1 MTRWIAVIIVG
12 LAVLGSAYMF
22 GLAWGDFL
30 AQSQRVREA
39 RSKVAQV
46 EAAKRTKA
54 AQMAEVATWNQLWDE
69 VRASRFDPGKWVSTP
84 VNLSRDM
91 YWADFQELML
101 LVSNAN
107 TLEAGYWF
115 RPQTLRVVKLTPQ
128 PQSQR
133 SAEDGQSAEPA
144 PLPRPVNVHVN
155 GEFLRMKDS

>member
-1 MTRWIAVIIVG
+1 MMKWIAVVVVSVT
-12 LAVLGSAYMF
+12 VLGSAYMF
-22 GLAWGDFL
+22 GLAWSDFL
-30 AQSQRVREA
+30 TQSQRVREVKN
-39 RSKVAQV
+39 KVAQV

-54 AQMAEVATWNQLWDE
+54 AQITEVAVWNQLWDE

-91 YWADFQELML
+91 YWTDFNEVML

-115 RPQTLRVVKLTPQ
+115 RPQALRVVKAPPQ
-128 PQSQR
+128 LQTGR
-133 SAEDGQSAEPA
+133 SGEGGEPA
-144 PLPRPVNVHVN
+144 PMPKPINAHVS